1 MTAVRSGLG
10 GQLMYADES
19 TYGTFVAP
27 TKSLEM
33 VSETLKLTIER
44 IDSKGLRA
52 GRRLVGKWQPGKR
65 SAGGDVDL
73 EVAGTGFGG
82 LLKHCLGGI
91 ATTGAGPAYTHTATV
106 DALPVGFTA
115 QVGRPDVT
123 DGTVHPFTYLGCR
136 VNTWDLS
143 VKAGELLM
151 LKPAVVAMDETLAQS
166 LGTFSDPAG
175 PLLSYVGGAITVG
188 GTEVDLLDFAF
199 KGDNKLDGARFRL
212 RGDARIKQPLEN
224 SWREISGVLTADF
237 EGLTQ
242 YNHFVN
248 ADEVSLVATFDG
260 PLIVGGGGAF
270 YSVVITANIRVD
282 GQTPNVAGPA
292 ILTQPLQ
299 VKVVGSGATDALA
312 FSAAYTTTDAT
323 PL

>member
-1 MTAVRSGLG
+1 MSVKSGLG

-19 TYGTFVAP
+19 TYGTYAAP

-33 VSETLKLTIER
+33 VSETLKLTIGR
-44 IDSKGLRA
+44 IDSKGIRA

-91 ATTGAGPAYTHTATV
+91 ATTGPGPNYTHTATV
-106 DALPVGFTA
+106 GDLPVGFTA
-115 QVGRPDVT
+115 QVGRPDIT
-123 DGTVHPFTYLGCR
+123 GTVNPFTYLGCR

-151 LKPAVVAMDETLAQS
+151 LKPTVVAADETTAQT
-166 LGTFSDPAG
+166 LGTFADPSG
-175 PLLSYVGGAITVG
+175 PLLSYVGGLITVG

-212 RGDARIKQPLEN
+212 RGSALIKQPLEN
-224 SWREISGVLTADF
+224 SWREITGALTADF

-248 ADEVSLVATFDG
+248 ADEVSLVATFNG
-260 PLIVGGGGAF
+260 PLIAGGGGAF
-270 YSVVITANIRVD
+270 YAVVITANVRFD

-292 ILTQPLQ
+292 VLTQPLQ
-299 VKVVGSGATDALA
+299 VTVVGSGATDALA

-323 PL
+323 P